1 MELSRQQKVAY
12 GLVAVLA
19 VVFLGMLVYLQI
31 SKGRERVV
39 VPPPATVTVEGLAS
53 SVAARPFD
61 TAVLRDSRY
70 QALDR
75 SLIDQGRLP
84 VPPPATRGKPN
95 LF

>member
-1 MELSRQQKVAY
+1 MELSRQQKLAY
-12 GLVAVLA
+12 GTVAILA
-19 VVFLGMLVYLQI
+19 VIFLVVLVYLQI
-31 SKGRERVV
+31 SRGRERVSV
-39 VPPPATVTVEGLAS
+39 QVPETVTVEGLAS
-53 SVAARPFD
+53 SAAARPLD
-61 TAVLRDSRY
+61 VTVLRDPKY